1 MFEIADR
8 LVGIYK
14 TYDVTKTIMYQPN
27 LRYYPLLY
35 SRCTADTAVGTR
47 SSRQNMDVIQ

>member
-27 LRYYPLLY
+27 PVR
-35 SRCTADTAVGTR
+35 
-47 SSRQNMDVIQ
+47 